1 MFLLLKILLPNLA
14 SRRRGPWRS
23 CRPRIE
29 ESTAATNVK
38 PPVEQIQ
45 NTENIQ
51 LPPTET
57 ALLSQRSDLGDVEAH
72 YKVEREDVLICANVD
87 TPIRQTLSMRKL

>member
-1 MFLLLKILLPNLA
+1 M
-14 SRRRGPWRS
+14 
-23 CRPRIE
+23 
-29 ESTAATNVK
+29 K

-51 LPPTET
+51 LPPMEI
-57 ALLSQRSDLGDVEAH
+57 ALSSQRSDLGDVEAH

-87 TPIRQTLSMRKL
+87 TPIRN